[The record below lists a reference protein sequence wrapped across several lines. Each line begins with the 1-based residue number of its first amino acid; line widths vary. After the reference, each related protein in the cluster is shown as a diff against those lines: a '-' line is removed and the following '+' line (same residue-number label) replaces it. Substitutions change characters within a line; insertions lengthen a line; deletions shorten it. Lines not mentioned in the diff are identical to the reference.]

1 MKLSTYTLK
10 KSDKEL
16 IGLLN
21 KDSLINSNN
30 SSDDI
35 RKINAKLID
44 EFEIWLYKKFTLY
57 GNENKASIK
66 VQLAEANLIQT
77 KNKTLFNY

>member
-21 KDSLINSNN
+21 KDSLINLNV
-30 SSDDI
+30 
-35 RKINAKLID
+35 
-44 EFEIWLYKKFTLY
+44 FFGEICLL
-57 GNENKASIK
+57 E
-66 VQLAEANLIQT
+66 LIQLPYW
-77 KNKTLFNY
+77 KELVINKTKSNKLTTHKLEEIKLDLKEYY

>member
-21 KDSLINSNN
+21 KDSLINLNV
-30 SSDDI
+30 
-35 RKINAKLID
+35 
-44 EFEIWLYKKFTLY
+44 FFGEICLL
-57 GNENKASIK
+57 E
-66 VQLAEANLIQT
+66 LIQLT
-77 KNKTLFNY
+77 YQLN

>member
-21 KDSLINSNN
+21 KDSLINLNVFFGEICLVRTYTITRLERTNN
-30 SSDDI
+30 
-35 RKINAKLID
+35 
-44 EFEIWLYKKFTLY
+44 
-57 GNENKASIK
+57 
-66 VQLAEANLIQT
+66 
-77 KNKTLFNY
+77 